1 MKSVQEIIIKLNL
14 DELNLVISSLSQ
26 MPFKDV
32 YTLIGKLNKQ
42 ANEQIV
48 NK

>member
-1 MKSVQEIIIKLNL
+1 MKNVSEIIIKLSL
-14 DELNLVISSLSQ
+14 DELNLVISALSK

-42 ANEQIV
+42 ANEQMVI
-48 NK
+48 K